1 MRHVGRI
8 TNWNED
14 KGYGFVTPHGSGARA
29 FVHIKAFPFGS
40 RRPVDG
46 DLVSYAL
53 TKDERGRNNAVDVRH
68 AGQKSVVR
76 KPARTRRLPRIVLGV
91 GFVLAV
97 AAAAAFG
104 VVPATLLFAYV
115 FLGGLSHVLY
125 TVDKAAASKGR
136 RRVPEN
142 TLHMVDLLGGWPG
155 ALVAQQQSRH
165 KTAKVDFQVVFW
177 FTVLAN
183 LAAVTWLVRSG
194 VAASLARA
202 VLG

>member
-14 KGYGFVTPHGSGARA
+14 KGYGFATPHGGGAHA

-53 TKDERGRNNAVDVRH
+53 TRDERGRNNAVDVRH
-68 AGQKSVVR
+68 AGQRGVVR
-76 KPARTRRLPRIVLGV
+76 KPPRQVPRIAMGI
-91 GFVLAV
+91 GFLLVV
-97 AAAAAFG
+97 AAATALGF
-104 VVPATLLFAYV
+104 VPAILLVGYV
-115 FLGGLSHVLY
+115 LLGGLSYLLY
-125 TVDKAAASKGR
+125 TLDKAAAGEGR
-136 RRVPEN
+136 QRTPES
-142 TLHMVDLLGGWPG
+142 TLHVVDLLGGWPG

-165 KTAKVDFQVVFW
+165 KTAKASFQWVFW
-177 FTVLAN
+177 LTVLAN
-183 LAAVTWLVRSG
+183 VAAVGWLVRSG
-194 VAASLARA
+194 VAESLAKA